1 MNKLNSDQEK
11 RWDVVAEKI
20 FYLFRLILVIGLVV
34 FFGGFGL
41 LYWGLVGE
49 HKFTLPYNAIDFQKI
64 AYIDNQ
70 FIVYGIDYDKPKPYS
85 LVIFNSID
93 GESWD
98 KSEIAFTPNQAV
110 NVSYQASFNYF
121 KGQCYLFG
129 ATLSPLVASDCRH
142 WHNQVIEI
150 ESTTNAPNGLTW
162 GVPGSVVVKDRIYIS
177 TNKNGVYSSSDGIKW
192 QNESLPNPTGNKY
205 PLEFGSI
212 ATGNNKIIVEA
223 SMPQD
228 KKLIGVFYTKDLQTN
243 KWSYE
248 VYPVPVGNIT
258 RGKDRF
264 IGLNENSALVLLD
277 SSSEWFNYP
286 ITHRSLSLSY
296 GLDNKFIGVG
306 GIQTSANGGETWL
319 ESDKSNKNKI
329 WALNVACN
337 VKLCVGV
344 GIKYQIIRTGD
355 GINWNYV
362 EFNHENPKP
371 HWWRRFI

>member
-1 MNKLNSDQEK
+1 M
-11 RWDVVAEKI
+11 
-20 FYLFRLILVIGLVV
+20 
-34 FFGGFGL
+34 
-41 LYWGLVGE
+41 VGE

-70 FIVYGIDYDKPKPYS
+70 FVVYGIDYDKPKPYS

-150 ESTTNAPNGLTW
+150 ESTTNAPNGLAW

-248 VYPVPVGNIT
+248 LHSVPVGNIT

-277 SSSEWFNYP
+277 SSPEWFNYP
-286 ITHRSLSLSY
+286 ITHHSLSLSY

-306 GIQTSANGGETWL
+306 GIQTSVNGGETWI

-337 VKLCVGV
+337 VRLCVGV

-355 GINWNYV
+355 GINWSYV